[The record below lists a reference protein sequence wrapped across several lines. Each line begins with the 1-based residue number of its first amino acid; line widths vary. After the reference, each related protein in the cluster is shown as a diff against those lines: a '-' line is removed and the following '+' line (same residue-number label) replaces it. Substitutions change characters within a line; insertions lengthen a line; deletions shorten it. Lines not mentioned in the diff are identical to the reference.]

1 MAVNRFGVETEEVL
15 LQLIK
20 QGDYVAFD
28 ELYNRYFSLLYSSA
42 YNLLRDHPQSKDIVQ
57 DIFVW
62 CWEHRL
68 QWNLT
73 SCKGY
78 LLTAVKF
85 KTANYFRE
93 NKVKDEFYKVLA
105 KQKMEVAD
113 QSIQMEVMQLNE
125 LILNITAELPERCR
139 QAFMMS
145 RFDQLSN
152 KEIAAKLNITE
163 KTVEAHITAS
173 LKKLKEKLGKGN
185 MLLYFFI

>member
-1 MAVNRFGVETEEVL
+1 MAVNRFGDETEEVL

-20 QGDYVAFD
+20 QGEYAAFD
-28 ELYNRYFSLLYSSA
+28 ELYNRYFSILYSSA
-42 YNLLRDHPQSKDIVQ
+42 YNLLRDHQQSKDIVQ

-62 CWEHRL
+62 FWEHRL
-68 QWNLT
+68 QWTLT

-93 NKVKDEFYKVLA
+93 NKVKDDFYKALA

-113 QSIQMEVMQLNE
+113 QSVEMEVMQLNE
-125 LILNITAELPERCR
+125 LIRNITAELPNRCR

-152 KEIAAKLNITE
+152 KEIATKLNITE

>member
-62 CWEHRL
+62 FWEHRL